1 MYAKRVNMAEN
12 ESRKNISRH
21 ILPTSSNLLGLC
33 FVILTFIKL
42 SKIANETVIDET
54 VGVVIFTF
62 LVSSILSYT
71 SMRAKKNSELY
82 EKIADF
88 IFLVGLCLLTVI
100 SLVIVLE
107 AL

>member
-1 MYAKRVNMAEN
+1 MVEN
-12 ESRKNISRH
+12 EGRKNISRH

-100 SLVIVLE
+100 SSVIVLE

>member
-1 MYAKRVNMAEN
+1 MAEN

-88 IFLVGLCLLTVI
+88 IFLGGLCLLTVI